1 MRWRLRLSAYR
12 GGRARAGGADPGAPK
27 LARLEPNP
35 RAGCPPRLAA
45 VAPCWRGGGTAGPR
59 TRAAKA
65 HRFRFASQ
73 QIKSPSPAPGQI
85 EPRPRG
91 DARHQAS
98 RVATTKKRPFLV
110 IILGLAWFSSG
121 CSGSLLESAQPTG
134 PEASGSAS
142 PFGDRMRAFF
152 SHQPATTDPGHSAGV
167 AAAADCPGI
176 EIRPGASTYSVG
188 AGPGGGATPTTLRYQ
203 AVIANTARECAVQ
216 GGTMTIKVGVQGR
229 IILGPAG
236 GPGQLDV
243 PMRIALVKDSAE
255 RKTVW
260 TKLYRVA
267 VSIPPGQTN
276 VPFVHIE
283 ENMSFPLPATADLDA
298 YVIYIGYDPAGSNPA
313 PGKKRTDAPL
323 PSAQG

>member
-1 MRWRLRLSAYR
+1 LARAASCWLR
-12 GGRARAGGADPGAPK
+12 GGIARPG
-27 LARLEPNP
+27 
-35 RAGCPPRLAA
+35 
-45 VAPCWRGGGTAGPR
+45 

-65 HRFRFASQ
+65 HGFRFANQ
-73 QIKSPSPAPGQI
+73 QIKSPSRALNQI
-85 EPRPRG
+85 EPRLRG
-91 DARHQAS
+91 DARDQES
-98 RVATTKKRPFLV
+98 RGVVRSLSLSAAATKKPPLLA
-110 IILGLAWFSSG
+110 IMLGLALFGSG
-121 CSGSLLESAQPTG
+121 CSAGLLESAQPTS
-134 PEASGSAS
+134 PEASSS

-152 SHQPATTDPGHSAGV
+152 SHQPATADPGHSAGV
-167 AAAADCPGI
+167 AAGADCPGI

-188 AGPGGGATPTTLRYQ
+188 AGPGGGVTPTTLRYQ

-236 GPGQLDV
+236 GPGVLDI
-243 PMRIALVKDSAE
+243 PMRIALVKDGAE

-283 ENMSFPLPATADLDA
+283 ENMLFPLPGTAELDA
-298 YVIYIGYDPAGSNPA
+298 YVIYIGYDPAGSNPT
-313 PGKKRTDAPL
+313 PGKKRSAAPV